1 MSSKISINSLF
12 IILLTTNLFQLIISK
27 SKEDLTKLVSCMT
40 IIGEKLKGQTP
51 EPKAYSS
58 MLLKCFI
65 SISEEENK
73 EILLLIQKGIDTIES
88 EEIEKLT
95 DISSLN
101 DIPQEQLKEYSAQLE
116 DAINELRKIQESR
129 GGEKKGED
137 KIYEEDEDYR
147 KSHPS
152 RGNTLGAFMKKM
164 TGTLKTINNFGNYVI
179 GIIVIYFVYIML
191 GNCRRK
197 KKNNINKEKE
207 KENKKKDKK
216 NKKKNE

>member
-65 SISEEENK
+65 SISEEEKK

-129 GGEKKGED
+129 RGEKKGE
-137 KIYEEDEDYR
+137 YEEDEDYR
-147 KSHPS
+147 KNHPS